1 MADSSNH
8 KEISWGSFWRL
19 ALIVIFLL
27 LAFYLRSVLVILLFA
42 VIISSAFEPL
52 VNWLE
57 RHGWVRVWSTLLLYL
72 LSISLLVIFLFFLLP
87 IVYRELLGVINLIPG
102 YSEKILH
109 SVVGSQLSQSINDI
123 IINYGGSLL
132 KSGAVL
138 ISTLVNIAGGI
149 ASAVSVLLISFYL
162 LIRREG
168 ISDFLRNVLP
178 QSIENEVLR
187 IWQQSRYRIGRWF
200 RTQLVLSLFVGFL
213 VFLSMWIMGIRYSL
227 ILGVVAAI
235 FEIVPIAGPVFA
247 GAVAAS
253 VALTQSL
260 PLTIWVVIVFILI
273 QQLESN
279 IFVPLIMKKSVGLN
293 PIMIILGILAGAKL
307 GGIVGAILAAPMLVF
322 LEEVTIELN
331 RRKTHYLP
339 MEDS

>member
-1 MADSSNH
+1 MADFV
-8 KEISWGSFWRL
+8 KREISWASFWRL
-19 ALIVIFLL
+19 VLIVIFLL

-57 RHGWVRVWSTLLLYL
+57 RHGWGRVWSTLLLYL
-72 LSISLLVIFLFFLLP
+72 SSVALVATFLFFVLP
-87 IVYRELLGVINLIPG
+87 IVYQELLGIINLIPG

-109 SVVGSQLSQSINDI
+109 SVVGSQFSKNINDI

-132 KSGAVL
+132 KSGAVV

-162 LIRREG
+162 LIRRDG
-168 ISDFLRNVLP
+168 VSDFLRNVLP
-178 QSIENEVLR
+178 QSIENEMLR
-187 IWQQSRYRIGRWF
+187 IWQRSRYRIGRWF
-200 RTQLVLSLFVGFL
+200 RTQMLLSLFVGFL
-213 VFLSMWIMGIRYSL
+213 VFLSMWIMGVRYSL
-227 ILGVVAAI
+227 ILGVVAAL
-235 FEIVPIAGPVFA
+235 FEIVPIAGPIFA
-247 GAVAAS
+247 GSVSAAVALS
-253 VALTQSL
+253 QST
-260 PLTIWVVIVFILI
+260 PLAIWVVIVFILI

-279 IFVPLIMKKSVGLN
+279 IFVPLIMKKSIGLN

-307 GGIVGAILAAPMLVF
+307 GGIVGVILAAPILVF
-322 LEEVTIELN
+322 LEEVITELN

-339 MEDS
+339 MEEA

>member
-1 MADSSNH
+1 MSDFSK

-27 LAFYLRSVLVILLFA
+27 SAFYLRSVLVVLLFA
-42 VIISSAFEPL
+42 VIISSALEPL
-52 VNWLE
+52 VNWFE
-57 RHGWVRVWSTLLLYL
+57 RHGWGRIWSTLLLYL
-72 LSISLLVIFLFFLLP
+72 LSISLLATFLFFVVP
-87 IVYRELLGVINLIPG
+87 IVYQEFLGVIALIPG
-102 YSEKILH
+102 YSEKI
-109 SVVGSQLSQSINDI
+109 SNSFVGSQFSQSINDI

-132 KSGAVL
+132 KSGAVV

-162 LIRREG
+162 LMRRDG

-178 QSIENEVLR
+178 QGIENEVVR
-187 IWQQSRYRIGRWF
+187 VWQRSRYRIGRWF
-200 RTQLVLSLFVGFL
+200 RTQLILSLFVGFL
-213 VFLSMWIMGIRYSL
+213 VFLSLWIMGVKYSL
-227 ILGVVAAI
+227 ILGIVASI
-235 FEIVPIAGPVFA
+235 FEIVPIAGPIFA
-247 GAVAAS
+247 GAVSAV

-260 PLTIWVVIVFILI
+260 PLAIWVIIVFLLI

-307 GGIVGAILAAPMLVF
+307 GGIVGVVLAAPVLVF
-322 LEEVTIELN
+322 FEEIITELN

-339 MEDS
+339 IKED

>member
-1 MADSSNH
+1 MSDFS
-8 KEISWGSFWRL
+8 KREISWKSFWRL
-19 ALIVIFLL
+19 ALIIIFLL

-42 VIISSAFEPL
+42 IIISSAFEPL

-57 RHGWVRVWSTLLLYL
+57 RHSWGRVWSTLLLYL
-72 LSISLLVIFLFFLLP
+72 LSISLLATFLFFLLP
-87 IVYRELLGVINLIPG
+87 IVYQELLGVISLVPG

-109 SVVGSQLSQSINDI
+109 SVVGSQFSKSINDI

-132 KSGAVL
+132 KSGAVV

-162 LIRREG
+162 LIRRDG

-178 QSIENEVLR
+178 QSVEDEVVR
-187 IWQQSRYRIGRWF
+187 VWQRSRYRIGRWF

-213 VFLSMWIMGIRYSL
+213 VFLSMWIMGVKYSL
-227 ILGVVAAI
+227 ILGVIAAI
-235 FEIVPIAGPVFA
+235 FEIVPIAGPIFA
-247 GAVAAS
+247 GAASAA

-260 PLTIWVVIVFILI
+260 PLAIWVVIVFLLI

-279 IFVPLIMKKSVGLN
+279 IFVPLIMKKTVGLN

-307 GGIVGAILAAPMLVF
+307 GGIVGVILAAPTLVF
-322 LEEVTIELN
+322 LEEVINELN
-331 RRKTHYLP
+331 RRKTHYFP
-339 MEDS
+339 IRDI

>member
-1 MADSSNH
+1 MSDFSK
-8 KEISWGSFWRL
+8 KEISWSSFWRL

-42 VIISSAFEPL
+42 IIISSAFEPL

-57 RHGWVRVWSTLLLYL
+57 RHGWGRVWSTLLLYL
-72 LSISLLVIFLFFLLP
+72 LSISLLATFLFFLLP
-87 IVYRELLGVINLIPG
+87 VVYQESLGAINLVPG
-102 YSEKILH
+102 YSEKALH
-109 SVVGSQLSQSINDI
+109 SVMGSQFSKSINDI

-132 KSGAVL
+132 KSGAVI
-138 ISTLVNIAGGI
+138 ISILVNIAGGI

-162 LIRREG
+162 LIRRDG

-178 QSIENEVLR
+178 QSIENEVVR
-187 IWQQSRYRIGRWF
+187 IWQRSRYRIGRWF
-200 RTQLVLSLFVGFL
+200 RTQLLLSLFVGFL
-213 VFLSMWIMGIRYSL
+213 VFLSMWIMGVKYSL
-227 ILGVVAAI
+227 VLGVVAAI
-235 FEIVPIAGPVFA
+235 FEIVPIAGPIFA
-247 GAVAAS
+247 GAVSAA

-260 PLTIWVVIVFILI
+260 PLAIWVVIVFLLI

-293 PIMIILGILAGAKL
+293 PVMIILGILAGAKL
-307 GGIVGAILAAPMLVF
+307 GGIVGIILAAPILVF
-322 LEEVTIELN
+322 LEEVITELN

-339 MEDS
+339 IEEV

>member
-1 MADSSNH
+1 MSDFS
-8 KEISWGSFWRL
+8 KREISWSSFWRL

-42 VIISSAFEPL
+42 IIISSAFEPL

-57 RHGWVRVWSTLLLYL
+57 RHGWGRVWSTLLLYL
-72 LSISLLVIFLFFLLP
+72 SSISLLAIFLFFILP
-87 IVYRELLGVINLIPG
+87 VVYQEFLGVINLIPG
-102 YSEKILH
+102 YSEKVLH
-109 SVVGSQLSQSINDI
+109 SVMGSQFSKSINDI

-132 KSGAVL
+132 KSGAVV

-162 LIRREG
+162 LIRRDG

-178 QSIENEVLR
+178 QSIENEVVR
-187 IWQQSRYRIGRWF
+187 IWQRSRYRIGRWF
-200 RTQLVLSLFVGFL
+200 RTQLLLSLFVGFL
-213 VFLSMWIMGIRYSL
+213 VFLAMWIMGVKYSL

-235 FEIVPIAGPVFA
+235 FEIVPIAGPIFA
-247 GAVAAS
+247 GAVSAV
-253 VALTQSL
+253 VALSQSL
-260 PLTIWVVIVFILI
+260 PLAIWVVIVFLLI

-293 PIMIILGILAGAKL
+293 PVMIILGILAGAKL
-307 GGIVGAILAAPMLVF
+307 GGIVGIILAAPILVF
-322 LEEVTIELN
+322 LEEVITELN

-339 MEDS
+339 IEEV